1 LQSAD
6 ALARERARER
16 EGMEEEEEEEEAAD
30 GSGEWDGLSAEER
43 AARRYSVYL
52 LY

>member
-16 EGMEEEEEEEEAAD
+16 EGMEEEEEEAAAD

-52 LY
+52 LN